1 VSDLERISRRT
12 LAMSITVR
20 IPTPLRRLT
29 NGQDKISVDG
39 SVVNEIIGS
48 LDTQFPGVRER
59 LCNED
64 GELRNFVN
72 IYVNGEDVRFL
83 DGLNTATKTGDE
95 ISIVPAVAGG

>member
-1 VSDLERISRRT
+1 
-12 LAMSITVR
+12 MSITVR

-39 SVVNEIIGS
+39 SVVNEIIDS

-83 DGLNTATKTGDE
+83 GGLNTATKTGDE

>member
-1 VSDLERISRRT
+1 
-12 LAMSITVR
+12 MSITVR

-39 SVVNEIIGS
+39 SVVNEIIDS